1 MDVVPNCVFIHEI
14 YGSSISAMIY
24 SIVLDLDS
32 QKATI
37 QKTNSYENIGVRL
50 EHILMK
56 LRLECTHIYET
67 DAKNS
72 GIFTQNTVSKPHG
85 DTLKYYDL
93 HWR

>member
-1 MDVVPNCVFIHEI
+1 MDVVPNCLFINEI
-14 YGSSISAMIY
+14 YGSSISATIY

-32 QKATI
+32 QRATI
-37 QKTNSYENIGVRL
+37 HKTNSYENIGVRL

-67 DAKNS
+67 DAKKS
-72 GIFTQNTVSKPHG
+72 GIFTQNTVSKTHG

-93 HWR
+93 N